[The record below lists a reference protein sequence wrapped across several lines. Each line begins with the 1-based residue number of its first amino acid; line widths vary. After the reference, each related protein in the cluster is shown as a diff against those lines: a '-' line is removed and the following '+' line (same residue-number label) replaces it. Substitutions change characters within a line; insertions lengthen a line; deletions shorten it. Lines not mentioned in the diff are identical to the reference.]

1 MEYIN
6 KENEK
11 DIWVEKEEESELM
24 PTVNIRDYKFT
35 TMGGDIQIR
44 QFVDQLNEGDIEI
57 PNIQRHYVWSPLL
70 ASRFIE
76 SALLDLPLPSVFL
89 CKQKN
94 GKYLIVDGLQRLTT
108 LKMFLNME
116 TVNGKTFKLSNSKD
130 IYEDW
135 RGKSFGELSVDDKR
149 RLRNKTIHAI
159 IVEQL
164 NPENYDGL
172 FLIFE
177 RINSGGLQ
185 LNQQEIRN
193 AIYQTDY
200 NTLLAELNDEPLWR
214 LFFGDKNTHKRMKD
228 IEMILRFFALVDH
241 PIKNNETGTTS
252 FVSLLN
258 KQMDENKNADSEKMK
273 NSKERFLNVL
283 NKLQSFFNTEIF
295 RMNISDKNKV
305 TKKFYATLF
314 DSIMMATDYALQ
326 INPNISSDIT
336 KLEELFKND
345 IFKGFINSHTSENKS
360 IVGRIGLACQILYG
374 INYAR

>member
-6 KENEK
+6 KESKK
-11 DIWVEKEEESELM
+11 DILVEKEESELL

-57 PNIQRHYVWSPLL
+57 PDIQRHYVWPHLQ

-94 GKYLIVDGLQRLTT
+94 GKYLIVDGLQRLST

-116 TVNGKTFKLSNSKD
+116 TINGKIFKLSNSKE

-135 RGKSFGELSVDDKR
+135 RGKTFGELSVDDKR
-149 RLRNKTIHAI
+149 KLKNKTIHAI
-159 IVEQL
+159 IVEQQ

-177 RINSGGLQ
+177 RINSGGVQ

-200 NTLLAELNDEPLWR
+200 NSLLATINEDPLWR
-214 LFFGDKNTHKRMKD
+214 SFFGDKNSHKRMKD
-228 IEMILRFFALVDH
+228 VEMILRFFALVDH
-241 PIKNNETGTTS
+241 PIKNTDTGTTS
-252 FVSLLN
+252 FVALLN
-258 KQMDENKNADSEKMK
+258 KQMNENKDVTQEKMEA
-273 NSKERFLNVL
+273 SKDRFLATL
-283 NKLQSFFNTEIF
+283 NKLRDFFNTDIF

-314 DSIMMATDYALQ
+314 DSIMIATDYALLKD
-326 INPNISSDIT
+326 PNIHSNTS

-345 IFKGFINSHTSENKS
+345 LFKGFINSHTSENKS
-360 IVGRIGLACQILYG
+360 IFGRINLACQILYG
-374 INYAR
+374 MNYAR

>member
-1 MEYIN
+1 MEYLN

-11 DIWVEKEEESELM
+11 DIYVEKEESELM
-24 PTVNIRDYKFT
+24 PTTNIRDYKFT

-57 PNIQRHYVWSPLL
+57 STIQRHYVWSPLL

-94 GKYLIVDGLQRLTT
+94 GKYLIIDGLQRLTT

-116 TVNGKTFKLSNSKD
+116 TINGKTFKISNSKE
-130 IYEDW
+130 IYADW

-159 IVEQL
+159 IVEQQ

-193 AIYQTDY
+193 AIYQSDY
-200 NTLLAELNDEPLWR
+200 NDLLSKINDDSLWR
-214 LFFGDKNTHKRMKD
+214 LFFGDKNPHKRMKD
-228 IEMILRFFALVDH
+228 IEMILRFFALADH
-241 PIKNNETGTTS
+241 PIKDIETGTTS

-258 KQMDENKNADSEKMK
+258 KQMDENKNLGENKLLD
-273 NSKERFLNVL
+273 SKERFLTIL
-283 NKLQSFFNTEIF
+283 NKLQSFFNTNIF
-295 RMNISDKNKV
+295 RMNISEKNKV
-305 TKKFYATLF
+305 TKKFYATVF
-314 DSIMMATDYALQ
+314 DSIMIATDYALRV
-326 INPNISSDIT
+326 NPNVTSNMD
-336 KLEELFKND
+336 KLEELFNNEM
-345 IFKGFINSHTSENKS
+345 FKSFINSHTSDNKS
-360 IVGRIGLACQILYG
+360 IFGRINLACKILYE
-374 INYAR
+374 IDYAN